1 MDDAAAEG
9 QAAAV
14 AALQLNELL
23 EAPHSGIWK
32 VAASCS
38 FLGELR
44 GGCTPCLDATM
55 DAPAWQFVAACEP
68 SPRRSASSHSAGYL
82 G

>member
-1 MDDAAAEG
+1 MKDAAAEEP
-9 QAAAV
+9 AAAA

-38 FLGELR
+38 FLGELMSA
-44 GGCTPCLDATM
+44 CFCIPCLNATT
-55 DAPAWQFVAACEP
+55 DAPAWQLVVAYEP
-68 SPRRSASSHSAGYL
+68 SPRCSA
-82 G
+82 